1 MRTITENNLT
11 WVDIE
16 KPTPEDIG
24 WLKNL
29 KEFFHPLTLGE
40 LIPPSKREKV
50 EQFSDYLFLV
60 MYVPIFNPKKR
71 TTTPAELDVL
81 ITKDYVI
88 TIHNEP
94 IEPLSIFAEELKK
107 RETKE
112 RVFGATTGHLF
123 YWLVEDILG
132 FAERQLAHISK
143 NISRVE
149 DNMFKS
155 ISRDMIK
162 EISTIKR
169 DVLDFRMAVRPL
181 YRIFNSLY
189 EKSHTLWTNDM
200 DIKVYFNDLI
210 GDYNRLW
217 HEIDNYADTID
228 ALEKTNINLL
238 NDKTN
243 TIVKMFTIMSFL
255 TFPAML
261 VATILQINTKTNP
274 ILGNPNDFWIIL
286 GIVSITILA
295 MLTYFK
301 TRKWL

>member
-16 KPTPEDIG
+16 KPTQKDIG

-29 KEFFHPLTLGE
+29 KEFFHPLTLSE

-50 EQFSDYLFLV
+50 EQFRDYLFLI

-189 EKSHTLWTNDM
+189 EKSHILWTNDT

>member
-1 MRTITENNLT
+1 MRIITENNLT

-16 KPTPEDIG
+16 KPTQKDIG

-29 KEFFHPLTLGE
+29 KEFFHPLTLSE

-50 EQFSDYLFLV
+50 EQFRDYLFLI

-112 RVFGATTGHLF
+112 RVFSATTGHLF
-123 YWLVEDILG
+123 YWLVENILG
-132 FAERQLAHISK
+132 FAERQLVHISK

>member
-1 MRTITENNLT
+1 MKTITENNLT

-16 KPTPEDIG
+16 KPTQKDID
-24 WLKNL
+24 WLKSN
-29 KEFFHPLTLGE
+29 FNFHPITLGE

-60 MYVPIFNPKKR
+60 MYVPLFNPKKR
-71 TTTPAELDVL
+71 TTHPTELDIL
-81 ITKDYVI
+81 ITKNHVI

-94 IEPLSIFAEELKK
+94 MEPLQIFAKRCSKNEEKS
-107 RETKE
+107 RI
-112 RVFGATTGHLF
+112 FGITSGHLL
-123 YWLVEDILG
+123 YWIIEDLLG
-132 FAERQLAHISK
+132 FGERQLAHISK
-143 NISRVE
+143 NIGRVE
-149 DNMFKS
+149 DNIFES
-155 ISRDMIK
+155 VGRDMIR
-162 EISTIKR
+162 EISMIKR
-169 DVLDFRMAVRPL
+169 DVLDFRLAIRPL

-189 EKSHTLWTNDM
+189 EKSHILWSNDM
-200 DIKVYFNDLI
+200 DIKVYFTDLI

-217 HEIDNYADTID
+217 HEIDNYADTLD
-228 ALEKTNINLL
+228 ALEKTNINLI

-286 GIVSITILA
+286 GIVMLTILA

-301 TRKWL
+301 SKEWL